1 MRGRKFKHGHLE
13 PGLTVSLS
21 TDGTLQGVPF
31 TDLILS
37 SGLAWVKLKP
47 AGNGLGSS
55 DITGGMTPITSDFQE
70 DVEAIR
76 NMIAAIRPGRYFTIR
91 YEDMVF
97 RGSRRETVDGEW
109 YFLRRAV
116 QGELPSL
123 DMLGYHPMHVEALM
137 NSKFVRGGLLLIG
150 EPGSGKTTTASAWIA
165 ARLRAY
171 GGLAITLENPPEL
184 PLHGKHGSGMCV
196 QVPVDDGDYAQACAQ
211 VLRDGAANIVM
222 LGEILDPSAA
232 IQYLRTGMIGKIA
245 VSTVHG
251 PNLPLGLERLAD
263 MVTSTSYGDRKGA
276 FSLLADALAL
286 VVHQRLETKPEGG
299 SRLRAEMLLMTP
311 EARTMVRS
319 ENLAGL
325 VNEIKRQAAMG
336 RFGGAV

>member
-1 MRGRKFKHGHLE
+1 MSMQSGGTLQ
-13 PGLTVSLS
+13 GVSALQGVS
-21 TDGTLQGVPF
+21 TLQGVPF

-37 SGLAWVKLKP
+37 PDTAWVKLKP
-47 AGNGLGSS
+47 VSSSGGLQ
-55 DITGGMTPITSDFQE
+55 DATGGMTPVTSDLQE
-70 DVEAIR
+70 DVDAIR
-76 NMIAAIRPGRYFTIR
+76 NMIAAIRPVRYFTIR

-97 RGSRRETVDGEW
+97 RGSHRETVDGEW
-109 YFLRRAV
+109 HFLRRAV

-123 DMLGYHPMHVEALM
+123 DQLGYHPMHVEALM
-137 NSKFVRGGLLLIG
+137 NPKFVRGGLLLIG
-150 EPGSGKTTTASAWIA
+150 EPGSGKTTTASAWIS

-184 PLHGKHGSGMCV
+184 PLHGKHGQGMCV

-222 LGEILDPSAA
+222 LGEILEPDTA
-232 IQYLRTGMIGKIA
+232 IQYLRTGLIGKIA

-251 PNLPLGLERLAD
+251 PNLSLGLERLAD

-276 FSLLADALAL
+276 FSLLADSLAL
-286 VVHQRLETKPEGG
+286 VVHQRLEPKSDGG
-299 SRLRAEMLLMTP
+299 SRLRAEMMVMTP
-311 EARTMVRS
+311 EAKSMVRG

-325 VNEIKRQAAMG
+325 VNEVKKQAAMV
-336 RFGGAV
+336 RFGSNTA

>member
-1 MRGRKFKHGHLE
+1 MQAISDLLE
-13 PGLTVSLS
+13 NG
-21 TDGTLQGVPF
+21 GLQGLPSLQEVPF

-37 SGLAWVKLKP
+37 PDTAWLKWMPVAHGISAPTLQKSG
-47 AGNGLGSS
+47 
-55 DITGGMTPITSDFQE
+55 IGGMTLVPENLQE
-70 DVEAIR
+70 DIAAIR
-76 NMIAAIRPGRYFTIR
+76 SMIAAIRPVRYFTVR

-109 YFLRRAV
+109 FFLRRAV

-123 DMLGYHPMHVEALM
+123 DQLGYHPSHVEILM
-137 NSKFVRGGLLLIG
+137 DPKFVRGGLLTIG

-222 LGEILDPSAA
+222 LGEILEPDTA
-232 IQYLRTGMIGKIA
+232 IQYLRTGLIGKIA

-251 PNLPLGLERLAD
+251 PNLALGLERLAD

-276 FSLLADALAL
+276 FSLLADSLSL
-286 VVHQRLETKPEGG
+286 VVHQRLEPKPDGG
-299 SRLRAEMLLMTP
+299 SRLRAEMLVMTP
-311 EARTMVRS
+311 EAKSMVRS

-325 VNEIKRQAAMG
+325 VNEIKKQAASA
-336 RFGGAV
+336 RFGGMA